1 MEDIQK
7 KFGIIGKSKEIRD
20 LVDIIL
26 QVAPSDITVLIYGE
40 SGVGKEVFARAIHKA
55 SKRSNKDML
64 SLNCGAIPEGL
75 LESELFGHTKGSFTG
90 AIESRKGYFELADN
104 ATLFLDEIGEMPLS
118 TQVKFLMI
126 LETKE
131 FMKVGGEKTTKV
143 DVRIIAATN
152 RNLQDL
158 VDERK
163 FREDLF
169 FRLKAVALEIPP
181 LRKRKQDIAEL
192 ALHFAANYCE
202 NNQRPLVEISSDA
215 MNMLFDYAWP
225 GNVRELKNAVETA
238 IALSRSGL
246 LTADSFRSLLRL
258 EVNTPTK
265 NLPVRLNK
273 TTDEVERDFIYRAL
287 FELKKD
293 ILELKEMVS
302 NLSIQQSSENDFSS
316 RQNQNDENDTLNVD
330 RVEKELIIKAL
341 QKANGN
347 KRKAAMYLNM
357 SERTLYRKLEKFGFD
372 SYDEK

>member
-7 KFGIIGKSKEIRD
+7 KLGIIGRSKEIRD

-40 SGVGKEVFARAIHKA
+40 SGVGKEVFAHALHMV
-55 SKRSNKDML
+55 SKRAQKEML
-64 SLNCGAIPEGL
+64 SLNCGAIPESL

-118 TQVKFLMI
+118 TQVKFLRV

-131 FMKVGGEKTTKV
+131 FMKIGAEKTTRV

-152 RNLQDL
+152 KNLQDL
-158 VDERK
+158 VDEKK
-163 FREDLF
+163 FREDLY

-181 LRKRKQDIAEL
+181 LRKRRQDIEEF
-192 ALHFAANYCE
+192 ALHFASLYCK
-202 NNQRPLVEISSDA
+202 NNQRPPVEFATDA
-215 MNMLFDYAWP
+215 MNLLYEYPWP

-238 IALSRSGL
+238 IALSRNGL
-246 LTADSFRSLLRL
+246 LTADSFRNLLRIDGRA
-258 EVNTPTK
+258 PAK

-273 TTDEVERDFIYRAL
+273 SSDEVERDFIYRAL

-302 NLSIQQSSENDFSS
+302 NLTVNNGQFGDFHMSMANDD
-316 RQNQNDENDTLNVD
+316 RDDLNVD
-330 RVEKELIIKAL
+330 KVEKELILKAL
-341 QKANGN
+341 QKAGGN
-347 KRKAAMYLNM
+347 KRKAAMYLNI
-357 SERTLYRKLEKFGFD
+357 SERTLYRKLEKLGFED
-372 SYDEK
+372 FNAK